1 VPSPDILSIENL
13 RVEYLSD
20 YGRACVVDDVSFT
33 IRAGDVFGLAGES
46 GSGKSTVAQAVLRVL
61 RPPAVI
67 TNGRV
72 MLNGRDVLDMDAH
85 TLKKVRWREVAM
97 VTQSAMNA
105 LNPVASIEAQIA
117 DVLEAHE
124 GMTGDKARARILEL
138 LELVG
143 IDGNRMRSYPHELS
157 GGMRQRVVIAMA
169 LALSPKMLIMD
180 EPTTALDV
188 IVEREILGQI
198 SALRKKFGFSV
209 LFISHDLSLMREFCT
224 HLGVLRRGKLVESG
238 PSESVFTNPQ
248 HEYTRHLL
256 DSLPTLHK
264 AGTKREAPS
273 TRSGNGNG
281 NGNGSGAHARA
292 GADGASDS
300 TPPAASE
307 SRARY
312 PELP

>member
-72 MLNGRDVLDMDAH
+72 MLNGRDVLDMDAK

-292 GADGASDS
+292 GTDGASDS

>member
-292 GADGASDS
+292 GTDGASDS